1 MVEWTGEYLW
11 TLLLAVVNVIIAG
24 AATMHAVLYKRETRS
39 VIGWVGLVWLSPLFG
54 ALLYFC
60 FGVNR
65 LERKAVSMRLQSDWQ
80 HPRQALLIDQDIA
93 QRNELIVRHPPLAEL
108 AELVT
113 RLTEHPLFP
122 GNDVQLLRDG
132 DEAYPAMLEAIEGAE
147 RSVTLLSYIFDND
160 RAGQAFM
167 ESLVRADQRGV
178 QVRVLIDD
186 VGARYSRPTM
196 LRRLRQAGINAR
208 SFLPT
213 RVPRMFKYANL
224 RNHRK
229 ILVVD
234 GRIGFTGGTNIREG
248 HWLSLQPAAPVR
260 CLHFRFEGPVV
271 AHLQEVFSMDW
282 AFAADELLE
291 GDLWFPKLPRAG
303 GVWARGVPDGP
314 DEDIDKMPLT
324 ILGAL
329 TAARRSV
336 HVVTPYFL
344 PDSSILHALS
354 VAALRG
360 VAVHLVIPSKN
371 NIFLVQWATAA
382 VLPEI
387 LARGCHVYLN
397 PPPFDHTKLLLI
409 DDLWGLVGSTNWDAR
424 SLRLNFEFN
433 VECYSP
439 DLVSRLRGLVDQ
451 RIADSQPLTLPQLL
465 DRPLL
470 PRLRDGAARLMSP
483 YL

>member
-1 MVEWTGEYLW
+1 MNWTEEYLW
-11 TLLLAVVNVIIAG
+11 TFLLAAVNVVIASV
-24 AATMHAVLYKRETRS
+24 ATMHAVLYKRETRS

-54 ALLYFC
+54 SLLYFC
-60 FGVNR
+60 FGINR
-65 LERKAVSMRLQSDWQ
+65 LERKAITMRLQSDWQ

-93 QRNELIVRHPPLAEL
+93 QQNELIAKHPPLAEL
-108 AELVT
+108 AGLVT

-122 GNDVQLLRDG
+122 GNDVQPLCDG
-132 DEAYPAMLEAIEGAE
+132 DEAYPAMLEAIERAE

-160 RAGQAFM
+160 RAGEAFL
-167 ESLVRADQRGV
+167 EQLVRAHQRGV

-186 VGARYSRPTM
+186 IGARYSRPTM
-196 LRRLRQAGINAR
+196 LRRLRQAGVNAR
-208 SFLPT
+208 AFLPT

-248 HWLSLQPAAPVR
+248 HWLSLRPATPVR

-271 AHLQEVFSMDW
+271 AHLQEAFGMDW
-282 AFAADELLE
+282 AFVANELLE
-291 GDLWFPKLPRAG
+291 GDNWFPKLQRAG
-303 GVWARGVPDGP
+303 GVWARGVSDGP

-344 PDSSILHALS
+344 PDSSIMQALS

-360 VAVHLVIPSKN
+360 VAVHIVLPSKN
-371 NIFLVQWATAA
+371 NIPLVQWATAA

-387 LARGCHVYLN
+387 MARGCQVHLN

-409 DDLWGLVGSTNWDAR
+409 DDLWALVGSTNWDAR

-439 DLVSRLRGLVDQ
+439 DLTSRLRGFVDQ
-451 RIADSQPLTLPQLL
+451 RIADCQTLTLPQLL

-470 PRLRDGAARLMSP
+470 SRLRDGAARLMSP

>member
-1 MVEWTGEYLW
+1 MNWTEEYLW
-11 TLLLAVVNVIIAG
+11 TFLLAAVNVVIASV
-24 AATMHAVLYKRETRS
+24 ATMHAVLYKRETRS

-54 ALLYFC
+54 SLLYFC
-60 FGVNR
+60 FGINR
-65 LERKAVSMRLQSDWQ
+65 LERKAITMRLQSDWQ

-93 QRNELIVRHPPLAEL
+93 QQNELIAKHPPLGEL
-108 AELVT
+108 AGLVT

-122 GNDVQLLRDG
+122 GNDVQPLCDG
-132 DEAYPAMLEAIEGAE
+132 DEAYPAMLQAIERAE

-160 RAGQAFM
+160 RAGEAFL
-167 ESLVRADQRGV
+167 EQLVRAHQRGV

-186 VGARYSRPTM
+186 IGARYSRPTM
-196 LRRLRQAGINAR
+196 LRRLRQAGVNAR
-208 SFLPT
+208 AFLPT

-248 HWLSLQPAAPVR
+248 HWLSLRPATPVR

-271 AHLQEVFSMDW
+271 AHLQEAFGMDW
-282 AFAADELLE
+282 AFVANELLE
-291 GDLWFPKLPRAG
+291 GDNWFPKLQRAG
-303 GVWARGVPDGP
+303 GVWARGVSDGP

-344 PDSSILHALS
+344 PDSSIMHALS

-360 VAVHLVIPSKN
+360 VAVHIVLPSKN
-371 NIFLVQWATAA
+371 NIPLVQWATAA

-387 LARGCHVYLN
+387 MARGCQVHLN

-409 DDLWGLVGSTNWDAR
+409 DDLWALVGSTNWDAR

-433 VECYSP
+433 VECYAP
-439 DLVSRLRGLVDQ
+439 DLTSRLRALVDQ
-451 RIADSQPLTLPQLL
+451 RIADCQTLTLPQLL

-470 PRLRDGAARLMSP
+470 SRLRDGAARLMSP